1 MEKVNLI
8 LILILNIL
16 VNIAFGQTISGNL
29 SQMTQTDLKLEG
41 FIGIKSYTISST
53 NIDSNGNFI
62 LKYSNENFGIGY
74 LITTERKPIFL
85 ILNGEDIEL
94 SGDHLN
100 NSEYLKINKG
110 DENKLFEQ
118 YTKEHPKREQALSAW
133 TYLEKIYLQD
143 TLFKSKKKA
152 TLAIQNEKNLLVNE
166 DVSFLAELPKNS
178 YSSWYLPIRKLVG
191 NVPVVAQYRQNEI
204 NSTIVAFRNLDYADE
219 RLYKSGLFK
228 DAIDSH
234 FWLLENSGKPLD
246 SVFVEMK
253 ISIDAMLENLV
264 KNEQKLNEVT
274 EYLFDLL
281 EKHSLFE
288 ASEYLALKVLTQES
302 CTINYDLAKQ
312 LETYRVMKKGNTAP
326 DMIFEKSNFV
336 NPTNTFTKLS
346 EIKSK
351 YTVVV
356 FGASWCPKCNNEL
369 PQIADLYEK
378 WKSKDIEV
386 VFISI
391 EDDIKAFTIFSIP
404 FPFPSYSD
412 LKKWDSEIVK
422 NYYVFSTPTIFLLN
436 NERKIILRPSS
447 VKQLD
452 AWVDWYLTRSNE

>member
-8 LILILNIL
+8 LILNIL
-16 VNIAFGQTISGNL
+16 ANIAFGQTISGNL

-41 FIGIKSYTISST
+41 FIGFKSYTISST
-53 NIDSNGNFI
+53 NIDSNGNFT

-74 LITTERKPIFL
+74 LITPESKPIFL
-85 ILNGEDIEL
+85 ILNGEDIIL

-100 NSEYLKINKG
+100 NSEYLKINRG

-118 YTKEHPKREQALSAW
+118 YAKEHPKREQALSAW

-178 YSSWYLPIRKLVG
+178 YSSWYLPIRKLVS

-204 NSTIVAFRNLDYADE
+204 NSTIAALRNLDYADE

-234 FWLLENSGKPLD
+234 FWILENSGKPLD

-253 ISIDAMLENLV
+253 ISIDAMLEHLV

-281 EKHSLFE
+281 EKHSLFK

-326 DMIFEKSNFV
+326 DMIFEKANFV
-336 NPTNTFTKLS
+336 NPNKTLTKLS
-346 EIKSK
+346 ELKSK

-369 PQIADLYEK
+369 PEIANLYEK
-378 WKSKDIEV
+378 WRSKDIEV

-391 EDDIKAFTIFSIP
+391 EDDNKAFTIFSIP
-404 FPFPSYSD
+404 FPFPCYSN
-412 LKKWDSEIVK
+412 LKKWDCEIVK

-452 AWVDWYLTRSNE
+452 AWVDWYLTKSN